1 MNMPTAATTTIS
13 LTIFDM
19 SCDHCVRSVTRALT
33 ATPGIKIRSIS
44 LGSAIIEASDG
55 GAAAVAALDEVG
67 YPARATPMD
76 KGKGHAGGCSC
87 GGRC

>member
-1 MNMPTAATTTIS
+1 MNTPTAGTSTIS

-33 ATPGIKIRSIS
+33 ATPGIKVRAIS

-55 GAAAVAALDEVG
+55 GAAAVAALDEAG

-76 KGKGHAGGCSC
+76 KGESRSGGCSC